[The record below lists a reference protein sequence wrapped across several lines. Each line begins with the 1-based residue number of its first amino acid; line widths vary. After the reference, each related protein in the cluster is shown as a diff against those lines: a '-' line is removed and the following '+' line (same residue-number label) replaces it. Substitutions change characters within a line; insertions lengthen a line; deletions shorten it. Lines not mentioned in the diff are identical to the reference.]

1 MYRLWRFSSFLTGIV
16 NRLIASALALSIL
29 QSWYLSTRG
38 TEVPA
43 SEYWLEIGSN
53 WLSEHS
59 NVGYGAAI
67 VVLALN
73 LNLVQ
78 FLLFSLVN
86 RPGKAFIESKTPGGQ
101 SRIALSAIEAAL
113 DSTARQVPEISRSR
127 IRVLKL
133 GAHRYRVHIRYHVT
147 NVAEAGN
154 AAEHLRLV
162 LKKRFSDLVVLD
174 PKDRVEFDLD
184 LAGIDGLRGAVP
196 ARRELAKP
204 EAGARDPGFK
214 GPIYPVDGD
223 S

>member
-1 MYRLWRFSSFLTGIV
+1 MHALWRFSSFLTTLV
-16 NRLIASALALSIL
+16 NRLLALALSAAVV
-29 QSWYLSTRG
+29 QSYVQASRDPRPPSS
-38 TEVPA
+38 EV
-43 SEYWLEIGSN
+43 WIEIGLD
-53 WLSEHS
+53 WI
-59 NVGYGAAI
+59 AAHPRFALGI
-67 VVLALN
+67 AIGLLALN
-73 LNLVQ
+73 LNVVQ

-113 DSTARQVPEISRSR
+113 DATARQVPEISRSR

-133 GAHRYRVHIRYHVT
+133 GANRFRVHIRYRVK

-174 PKDRVEFDLD
+174 PRDRVEFDLD
-184 LAGIDGLRGAVP
+184 LAGIDGLRSPVP

-204 EAGARDPGFK
+204 DAAPRDPSFK